1 MVFAL
6 LPAPSR
12 VVYPSRRLPEN
23 SRRLVDPD
31 IAARASGMSIIKDQA
46 LHDRWNFVSLHLP
59 GYPPII
65 DPSPDIDSRASTAP
79 PNRGITNLNRAG
91 MSAGERPLRFL
102 NPWLCGDGH
111 KALIDIADG
120 ASISCNRVIL
130 YVSQNSMTGWGP
142 ATGLGHAES
151 PKNSAI
157 RTH

>member
-59 GYPPII
+59 GHPPII

-79 PNRGITNLNRAG
+79 PPGNHELEQGWHECRRAA
-91 MSAGERPLRFL
+91 SPLPESL
-102 NPWLCGDGH
+102 
-111 KALIDIADG
+111 
-120 ASISCNRVIL
+120 
-130 YVSQNSMTGWGP
+130 
-142 ATGLGHAES
+142 GL
-151 PKNSAI
+151 
-157 RTH
+157 R

>member
-12 VVYPSRRLPEN
+12 VVYPSRRLPEILGDWWTGLDCTT
-23 SRRLVDPD
+23 REAGLYPD

-79 PNRGITNLNRAG
+79 SPRNHELEQGWHECRRAA
-91 MSAGERPLRFL
+91 SPLPESL
-102 NPWLCGDGH
+102 
-111 KALIDIADG
+111 AL
-120 ASISCNRVIL
+120 R
-130 YVSQNSMTGWGP
+130 
-142 ATGLGHAES
+142 
-151 PKNSAI
+151 
-157 RTH
+157 